1 MAPFFKLHNRS
12 LSGCSARRHRRSWK
26 GGSGV
31 PGRLS
36 WTSKASRTKSLERFF
51 YLGLGFR
58 EAEQSPFP
66 TNSGPIPHP
75 PAPPLLSCPSTP
87 ASSCQTRPVGFSVQT
102 MRMWCVPLQQEALIW
117 SLSPKLYHPPALAS
131 RWPSRNFRLSQIG
144 AHGRQ
149 HLGEGVPDSVIN

>member
-1 MAPFFKLHNRS
+1 MERGF
-12 LSGCSARRHRRSWK
+12 
-26 GGSGV
+26 GGSGPTELDFQSIKNEKSGKV
-31 PGRLS
+31 LLLGFGVQG
-36 WTSKASRTKSLERFF
+36 SRTITIS
-51 YLGLGFR
+51 YQFR
-58 EAEQSPFP
+58 PNTPSPR
-66 TNSGPIPHP
+66 
-75 PAPPLLSCPSTP
+75 PPLLSCPSTP